1 VKQIKE
7 TLRFSWYSEAKSL
20 KTLGFIDIFV
30 TFFLV
35 FLGFLVF
42 SGFPIFFLNPGG
54 STCRLEEFRKIKKN
68 KKKQENQEK
77 TRKT

>member
-42 SGFPIFFLNPGG
+42 SGFPIFSPE
-54 STCRLEEFRKIKKN
+54 SWWEHVPARRI
-68 KKKQENQEK
+68 
-77 TRKT
+77 